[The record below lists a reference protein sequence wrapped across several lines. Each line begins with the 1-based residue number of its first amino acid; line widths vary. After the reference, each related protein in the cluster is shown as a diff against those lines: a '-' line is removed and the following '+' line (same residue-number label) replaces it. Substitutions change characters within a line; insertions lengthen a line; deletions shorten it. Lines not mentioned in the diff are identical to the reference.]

1 MITAHNALALFAGGC
16 LGGIILLAFDAR
28 REPTAPAPASN
39 LCIVQVPSATAP
51 PAIVVIDCGKERAP
65 AASYAVDDSGEDDFE
80 QRPLE
85 EVRRMPH
92 P

>member
-1 MITAHNALALFAGGC
+1 MFSTHNLLALLAGGC
-16 LGGIILLAFDAR
+16 LGCCILLAFDAR
-28 REPTAPAPASN
+28 REPVPMPAPASN
-39 LCIVQVPSATAP
+39 LCIVQASSAVAP
-51 PAIVVIDCGKERAP
+51 PAIVVIDCGKERVP
-65 AASYAVDDSGEDDFE
+65 STTYARDDNEEDFE

>member
-1 MITAHNALALFAGGC
+1 MFSTHNLLALLAGGC
-16 LGGIILLAFDAR
+16 LGGCILLAFDAR
-28 REPTAPAPASN
+28 REPVPMPVPASN
-39 LCIVQVPSATAP
+39 LCIVQASSAAAP
-51 PAIVVIDCGKERAP
+51 PAIVVIDCGRERAP
-65 AASYAVDDSGEDDFE
+65 AVSYAGDDEDFE